1 VSAEKNKAVI
11 REFTRIFKN
20 EHHVDGIDHL
30 FARDFKHNFPAP
42 LSIGSKSACL
52 S

>member
-30 FARDFKHNFPAP
+30 FARDFKTQFSGA
-42 LSIGSKSACL
+42 IA
-52 S
+52 